1 VTDVGVETSQ
11 ADAASLSYPLPADI
25 APADLAAE
33 LVAALPERDGD
44 QYLLYEHD
52 GQWVLAIGALAM
64 IELDCHELRIT
75 RDGVTQRQTWS
86 GRPGPVLGEA
96 VDRLLLETDQAFG
109 WIAFEFG
116 AYRFGLQERLAPQA
130 PLARVFWP
138 RTRIVITGD
147 AVRLCDAED
156 RHREVVSRLLS
167 AGPPLTPTASAVD
180 VAADATDY
188 RARVGAAVA
197 EIAAG
202 DYHKVILSR
211 CVAVP
216 FALDFPSTYRLGRQH
231 NTPARSF
238 LLRLG
243 GFRALGYSP
252 ELVAAVRGDG
262 LVVTEPLAGTRAL
275 GRGAARD
282 RQARDDLESDT
293 KEIVEHAMSVR
304 SSLQEIAEVAEPG
317 SAAVVDF
324 MAVRERGSVQHLGST
339 VTGRLDASK
348 DRMDAL
354 ETLFPAVTASGIP
367 KAAGVDA
374 ILRLDESPRELY
386 SGAVVMFSADGGLDA
401 ALTLRTVYEHD
412 GRTWLRA
419 GAGIIGASDP
429 DREFE
434 ETCEKLATLAPHLVA
449 RGEVHQPTSASGE
462 RSR

>member
-1 VTDVGVETSQ
+1 MTEVGVETSPVG
-11 ADAASLSYPLPADI
+11 APSLSLPLPAGI

-33 LVAALPERDGD
+33 LAAALPERDGEE
-44 QYLLYEHD
+44 YLLYERD
-52 GQWVLAIGALAM
+52 GQWVLAVGVLAM
-64 IELDCHELRIT
+64 VELDRDELRII
-75 RDGVTQRQTWS
+75 RDGVSQRQTWS

-96 VDRLLLETDQAFG
+96 VDRLLLEVDQAFG
-109 WIAFEFG
+109 WITFEFG
-116 AYRFGLQERLAPQA
+116 AYRFGLQDRLAPRA

-138 RTRIVITGD
+138 LTRIVVTDD
-147 AVRLCDAED
+147 AVCLVDAQD
-156 RHREVVSRLLS
+156 HHREMVDRLLS
-167 AGPPLTPTASAVD
+167 DGLPAAPAASAID
-180 VAADATDY
+180 VAADTTDY
-188 RARVGAAVA
+188 RARVGAAIGEV
-197 EIAAG
+197 AAG
-202 DYHKVILSR
+202 RYHKVILSR
-211 CVAVP
+211 CVDVP
-216 FALDFPSTYRLGRQH
+216 FTLDFPSTYRLGRQH

-252 ELVAAVRGDG
+252 ELVAAVDDDG
-262 LVVTEPLAGTRAL
+262 MVVTEPLAGTRAL
-275 GRGAARD
+275 GRGSARD
-282 RQARDDLESDT
+282 RQARDDLESDS

-304 SSLQEIAEVAEPG
+304 SSLREMTEVAEPG
-317 SAAVVDF
+317 SAAVIDF

-339 VTGRLDASK
+339 ITGRLDRSK

-386 SGAVVMFSADGGLDA
+386 SGAVVMFSSDGGLDA
-401 ALTLRTVYEHD
+401 ALILRTAYERD

-419 GAGIIGASDP
+419 GAGVIGASDP

-449 RGEVHQPTSASGE
+449 RQ
-462 RSR
+462 

>member
-1 VTDVGVETSQ
+1 VTEVGVETSPVGTP
-11 ADAASLSYPLPADI
+11 SLTFPLPSEI

-33 LVAALPERDGD
+33 LAAALPERDD
-44 QYLLYEHD
+44 EEYLLYEQD
-52 GQWVLAIGALAM
+52 GQYVLALGVLAM
-64 IELDCHELRIT
+64 VELDCDELRII
-75 RDGVTQRQTWS
+75 RDGVTQRQSWS

-96 VDRLLLETDQAFG
+96 VDRLLLESDQVVG

-116 AYRFGLQERLAPQA
+116 AYRFGLQDRLAPQT

-138 RTRIVITGD
+138 RTRIVVTAD
-147 AVRLCDAED
+147 AVRLFDAEERD
-156 RHREVVSRLLS
+156 RETVQRLLS
-167 AGPPLTPTASAVD
+167 EGLPAVPAVSAID
-180 VAADATDY
+180 VAVDATDY
-188 RARVGAAVA
+188 RARVSAAIDD
-197 EIAAG
+197 IAASR
-202 DYHKVILSR
+202 YHKVILSR
-211 CVAVP
+211 CVDVP
-216 FALDFPSTYRLGRQH
+216 FALDFPSSYRLGRRH

-252 ELVAAVRGDG
+252 EVVAAVHDG
-262 LVVTEPLAGTRAL
+262 VLVTEPLAGTRAL

-282 RQARDDLESDT
+282 RKARDDLESDS
-293 KEIVEHAMSVR
+293 KEIVEHAISVR
-304 SSLQEIAEVAEPG
+304 SSLLEITEVAEPG
-317 SAAVVDF
+317 TTAVVDF
-324 MAVRERGSVQHLGST
+324 MTVRERGSVQHLGST

-367 KAAGVDA
+367 KAASVDA

-401 ALTLRTVYEHD
+401 ALTLRSAFERD

-419 GAGIIGASDP
+419 GAGIIAASDP
-429 DREFE
+429 EREFE

-449 RGEVHQPTSASGE
+449 RRAH
-462 RSR
+462 

>member
-1 VTDVGVETSQ
+1 VTDVGVQISQ
-11 ADAASLSYPLPADI
+11 ADAAALSYPLPADI
-25 APADLAAE
+25 VPADLAAE
-33 LVAALPERDGD
+33 LVAALPERDGEE
-44 QYLLYEHD
+44 YLLYEHD
-52 GQWVLAIGALAM
+52 GQWVLAIGTLAA
-64 IELDCHELRIT
+64 IELDRDELRII
-75 RDGVTQRQTWS
+75 RDGVTQRAAWT

-116 AYRFGLQERLAPQA
+116 AYRFGLQERLAPHT
-130 PLARVFWP
+130 PLAKVFWP
-138 RTRIVITGD
+138 RTRIVVTSD
-147 AVRLCDAED
+147 TVSLVDVDE
-156 RHREVVSRLLS
+156 RHRDVVIRLLS
-167 AGPPLTPTASAVD
+167 AGPPPTPTPTPVD
-180 VAADATDY
+180 IAADTSNY
-188 RARVGAAVA
+188 RARVGTAIG
-197 EIAAG
+197 EITAG
-202 DYHKVILSR
+202 SYHKVILSR
-211 CVAVP
+211 TVSVP
-216 FALDFPSTYRLGRQH
+216 FPLDFPSTYRLGRRH

-252 ELVAAVRGDG
+252 ELVAAVHDDG
-262 LVVTEPLAGTRAL
+262 VVVTEPLAGTRAL

-282 RQARDDLESDT
+282 RQAREDLESDS

-304 SSLQEIAEVAEPG
+304 SSLQEITEVAEPG
-317 SAAVVDF
+317 TAAVVDF

-339 VTGRLDASK
+339 VTGRLGASK

-367 KAAGVDA
+367 KAASVDA
-374 ILRLDESPRELY
+374 ILRLDEAPRELY

-401 ALTLRTVYEHD
+401 ALTLRTVYERD

-434 ETCEKLATLAPHLVA
+434 ETCEKLNTLAPHLVA
-449 RGEVHQPTSASGE
+449 FHEIP
-462 RSR
+462 

>member
-1 VTDVGVETSQ
+1 VTEVDVEANQ
-11 ADAASLSYPLPADI
+11 AFAASLPFSLPVDT

-33 LVAALPERDGD
+33 LVAALPERDGE
-44 QYLLYEHD
+44 QYLLYERD
-52 GQWVLAIGALAM
+52 GQWVLAIGALAT
-64 IELDCHELRIT
+64 IELDSNELRII

-116 AYRFGLQERLAPQA
+116 AYRFGLQDRLSPQT

-138 RTRIVITGD
+138 RTRIVVSDD
-147 AVRLCDAED
+147 AVQLFNADNH
-156 RHREVVSRLLS
+156 HREIVSRVLS
-167 AGPPLTPTASAVD
+167 AGPTPTPVASEID
-180 VAADATDY
+180 VAADTTDY
-188 RARVGAAVA
+188 RARVGTAIG

-202 DYHKVILSR
+202 KYHKVILSR
-211 CVAVP
+211 SVDVP
-216 FALDFPSTYRLGRQH
+216 FALDFPSTYRLGRRH

-238 LLRLG
+238 LLQLS

-252 ELVAAVRGDG
+252 ELVAAVHDDG
-262 LVVTEPLAGTRAL
+262 VVVTEPLAGTRAL

-282 RQARDDLESDT
+282 RQAREDLESNT

-304 SSLQEIAEVAEPG
+304 SSLREIDEVAEPG
-317 SAAVVDF
+317 SSAVVDF
-324 MAVRERGSVQHLGST
+324 MTVRERGSVQHLGST
-339 VTGRLDASK
+339 VTARLDASK

-401 ALTLRTVYEHD
+401 ALTLRTVYERD

-419 GAGIIGASDP
+419 GAGIIAASDP

-449 RGEVHQPTSASGE
+449 RRAAL
-462 RSR
+462 

>member
-1 VTDVGVETSQ
+1 VTEVDVEANQ
-11 ADAASLSYPLPADI
+11 AFAASLPFSLPVDT

-33 LVAALPERDGD
+33 LVAALPEHDGE
-44 QYLLYEHD
+44 QYLLYERD
-52 GQWVLAIGALAM
+52 GQWVLAIGALAT
-64 IELDCHELRIT
+64 IELDSDELRII
-75 RDGVTQRQTWS
+75 RDGVTQRETWS

-96 VDRLLLETDQAFG
+96 VDRLLLETDHAFG

-116 AYRFGLQERLAPQA
+116 AYRFGLQERLGPQT

-138 RTRIVITGD
+138 RTRIVVSDD
-147 AVRLCDAED
+147 AVQLFNADNH
-156 RHREVVSRLLS
+156 HREVVSRVLS
-167 AGPPLTPTASAVD
+167 AGPTPTPVAREID
-180 VAADATDY
+180 VAADTTDY
-188 RARVGAAVA
+188 RGRVGTAIG

-202 DYHKVILSR
+202 KYHKVILSR
-211 CVAVP
+211 SVDVP
-216 FALDFPSTYRLGRQH
+216 FALDFPSTYRLGRRH

-238 LLRLG
+238 LLQLS

-252 ELVAAVRGDG
+252 ELVAAVDDG
-262 LVVTEPLAGTRAL
+262 VVVTEPLAGTRAL

-282 RQARDDLESDT
+282 RQAREDLESNT

-304 SSLQEIAEVAEPG
+304 SSLQEIDEVAEPG

-324 MAVRERGSVQHLGST
+324 MTVRERGSVQHLGST
-339 VTGRLDASK
+339 VTARLDASK

-401 ALTLRTVYEHD
+401 ALTLRTVYERD

-419 GAGIIGASDP
+419 GAGIIAASDP

-449 RGEVHQPTSASGE
+449 RRAAP
-462 RSR
+462 

>member
-1 VTDVGVETSQ
+1 MTEVDVEANQ
-11 ADAASLSYPLPADI
+11 AFAASLPISLPADT

-33 LVAALPERDGD
+33 LVAALPERDGE
-44 QYLLYEHD
+44 QYLLYERD
-52 GQWVLAIGALAM
+52 GQWVLAIGALATV
-64 IELDCHELRIT
+64 ELDSDELRII

-116 AYRFGLQERLAPQA
+116 AYRFGLQERLAPKT

-138 RTRIVITGD
+138 RTRIVVSDD
-147 AVRLCDAED
+147 AVQLFNADN
-156 RHREVVSRLLS
+156 RHREIVSRVLS
-167 AGPPLTPTASAVD
+167 AGPTPTPVASEID
-180 VAADATDY
+180 VAADTTDY
-188 RARVGAAVA
+188 RGRVGTAIG

-202 DYHKVILSR
+202 KYHKVILSR
-211 CVAVP
+211 SVDVP
-216 FALDFPSTYRLGRQH
+216 FALDFPSTYRLGRRH

-238 LLRLG
+238 LLQLS

-252 ELVAAVRGDG
+252 ELVAAVHDDG
-262 LVVTEPLAGTRAL
+262 VVVTEPLAGTRAL

-282 RQARDDLESDT
+282 RQAREELESNT

-304 SSLQEIAEVAEPG
+304 SSLQEIDEVAEPG
-317 SAAVVDF
+317 SSAVVDF
-324 MAVRERGSVQHLGST
+324 MTVRERGSVQHLGST
-339 VTGRLDASK
+339 VTARLDASK

-401 ALTLRTVYEHD
+401 ALTLRTVYERD

-419 GAGIIGASDP
+419 GAGIIAASDP

-449 RGEVHQPTSASGE
+449 RRAAL
-462 RSR
+462 

>member
-1 VTDVGVETSQ
+1 VTEVGVETNPLG
-11 ADAASLSYPLPADI
+11 APSLSLPVPAEI

-33 LVAALPERDGD
+33 LAAALPERDGEE
-44 QYLLYEHD
+44 YLLYEHE
-52 GQWVLAIGALAM
+52 GQWVLAAGVQAM
-64 IELDCHELRIT
+64 IELDRDELRII
-75 RDGVTQRQTWS
+75 RDGVTRRQTWS

-96 VDRLLLETDQAFG
+96 VDRLLLEIDQAFG
-109 WIAFEFG
+109 WITFEFG
-116 AYRFGLQERLAPQA
+116 AYRFGLQDRLAPRA

-138 RTRIVITGD
+138 RTRIVVTDD
-147 AVRLCDAED
+147 AVRLFDAEE
-156 RHREVVSRLLS
+156 RHRDVVDRLLS
-167 AGPPLTPTASAVD
+167 EGLPVAPAASAVD
-180 VAADATDY
+180 VAADVTDY
-188 RARVGAAVA
+188 RARVGEAID

-202 DYHKVILSR
+202 RYHKVILSR
-211 CVAVP
+211 SVDVP
-216 FALDFPSTYRLGRQH
+216 FALDFPSSYRLGRPH

-252 ELVAAVRGDG
+252 ELVAAVHDDG
-262 LVVTEPLAGTRAL
+262 MVVTEPLAGTRAL

-282 RQARDDLESDT
+282 RQARDDLESDS

-304 SSLQEIAEVAEPG
+304 SSLREITEVAQPG

-324 MAVRERGSVQHLGST
+324 MTVRERGSVQHLGST
-339 VTGRLDASK
+339 VTGRLAASK

-367 KAAGVDA
+367 KAASVDA
-374 ILRLDESPRELY
+374 ILRLDEGPRELY

-401 ALTLRTVYEHD
+401 ALILRTAYERD

-419 GAGIIGASDP
+419 GAGIIEASDP

-434 ETCEKLATLAPHLVA
+434 ETCEKFATLAPHLVA
-449 RGEVHQPTSASGE
+449 RRVP
-462 RSR
+462 

>member
-1 VTDVGVETSQ
+1 MTEVGVETSQ
-11 ADAASLSYPLPADI
+11 AGAASRSFPLPADLT
-25 APADLAAE
+25 PADLAAE
-33 LVAALPERDGD
+33 LVAALPECDGE

-52 GQWVLAIGALAM
+52 GQWVLAVGVLTM
-64 IELDCHELRIT
+64 IELDRDELRII
-75 RDGVTQRQTWS
+75 RNGVTQRQTWS

-116 AYRFGLQERLAPQA
+116 AYRFGLQERLAPRT

-138 RTRIVITGD
+138 RTRIVVSDD
-147 AVRLCDAED
+147 AVQLFNADNH
-156 RHREVVSRLLS
+156 HREIVSRVLS
-167 AGPPLTPTASAVD
+167 AGPTPTPVASEID
-180 VAADATDY
+180 VAADTTDY
-188 RARVGAAVA
+188 RGRVGTAIG

-202 DYHKVILSR
+202 KYHKVILSR
-211 CVAVP
+211 SVDVP
-216 FALDFPSTYRLGRQH
+216 FALDFPSTYRLGRRH

-238 LLRLG
+238 LLQLS

-252 ELVAAVRGDG
+252 ELVAAVNDDG
-262 LVVTEPLAGTRAL
+262 VVVTEPLAGTRAL

-282 RQARDDLESDT
+282 RQAREDLESNT

-304 SSLQEIAEVAEPG
+304 SSLQEIDEVAEPG
-317 SAAVVDF
+317 SSAVIDF
-324 MAVRERGSVQHLGST
+324 MTVRERGSVQHLGST
-339 VTGRLDASK
+339 VTARLDASK

-386 SGAVVMFSADGGLDA
+386 SGAVVMFSAGGGLDA
-401 ALTLRTVYEHD
+401 ALTLRTVYERD

-419 GAGIIGASDP
+419 GAGIIAASDP

-449 RGEVHQPTSASGE
+449 RRAAL
-462 RSR
+462 